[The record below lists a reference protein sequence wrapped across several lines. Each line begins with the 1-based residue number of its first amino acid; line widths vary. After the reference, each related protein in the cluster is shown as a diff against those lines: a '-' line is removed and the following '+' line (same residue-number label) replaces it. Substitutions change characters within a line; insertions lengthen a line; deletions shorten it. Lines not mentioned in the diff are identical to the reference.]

1 MAKIKKIT
9 VKSQNYDIAA
19 IYDENGNKIVDT
31 YATNSA
37 LSSETNNRISSETS
51 IKADISSLQ
60 VDKQDKL
67 IAGSGLDITGNV
79 ISVLGFHYS
88 KFNFEG
94 DSGVVTSVEGE
105 CATAFDS
112 STNTMNMDT
121 LINIYPFN
129 QIKREEI
136 QLQYADG
143 SNLLNKDRFTTAPNL
158 YYCVTIGSDGQT
170 QSIEFANY
178 KAGDNFKRP
187 YDDDTISRVAI
198 ACYLACEDTTQSS
211 SPILRSN
218 TTTNGGIF
226 KVSMSQAQCENEL
239 PYYNGEKVD
248 MLDSKVWFFFKALM
262 ECFIGYRNG
271 QMKYRGIC
279 DYSWGS
285 GNYYTEH
292 ETRVSEHIGGTWLAG
307 ATDNITSDTLTMT
320 GEVTTWTE
328 DDVTTSITSG
338 KRPFAILGIEN
349 PYGLIW
355 QNLGGLYHTDQN
367 LYQYTGTTHKSN
379 STFDTSDCDLIA
391 TDLCSSSEGWQ
402 KTLACSNNVC
412 YPISVGGSDSKVV
425 GDYYWYASSNK
436 IFFVGGAWSYGSDDG
451 FSCLRGDYGFGL
463 ANTDIGFRLSL
474 KM

>member
-9 VKSQNYDIAA
+9 IKGQSYDLAA
-19 IYDENGNKIVDT
+19 KYDDNGNTIVDK
-31 YATNSA
+31 YAVRSDLTT
-37 LSSETNNRISSETS
+37 ETNNRIANETS
-51 IKADISSLQ
+51 MKADISSLQ
-60 VDKQDKL
+60 IEKQDKL

-88 KFNFEG
+88 KFVFEG

-112 STNTMNMDT
+112 ATNTMNMDT

-129 QIKREEI
+129 QIKREDI

-158 YYCVTIGSDGQT
+158 YYCVAIGSDGQT
-170 QSIEFANY
+170 QTIEFANY

-226 KVSMSQAQCENEL
+226 KVNMSQAQCENEL

-271 QMKYRGIC
+271 QMKYRGC
-279 DYSWGS
+279 ADWGTS
-285 GNYYTEH
+285 TWNYYTDLDGKVAEAH
-292 ETRVSEHIGGTWLAG
+292 LRGTWLAG
-307 ATDNITSDTLTMT
+307 ATDIITSDTLTMT
-320 GEVTTWTE
+320 GEVATWTE
-328 DDVTTSITSG
+328 DDITTSIASG
-338 KRPFAILGIEN
+338 KRPFAILGVEN
-349 PYGLIW
+349 PYGLLW
-355 QNLGGLYHTDQN
+355 QNLGGLYHTGQN

-391 TDLCSSSEGWQ
+391 TDLCSSSGFQ
-402 KTLACSNNVC
+402 KTLACANNVC

-425 GDYYWYASSNK
+425 GDYYWYSASNR
-436 IFFVGGAWSYGSDDG
+436 IMCVGGAWYVGSRAG
-451 FSCLRGDYGFGL
+451 FSYLFGNNGFGSADTL
-463 ANTDIGFRLSL
+463 LGFRLSL

>member
-9 VKSQNYDIAA
+9 IKGQSYDLAAKYDDNGNTIVDKYAVKSDL
-19 IYDENGNKIVDT
+19 T
-31 YATNSA
+31 T
-37 LSSETNNRISSETS
+37 ETNNRIANETS
-51 IKADISSLQ
+51 MKADISSLQ
-60 VDKQDKL
+60 IGKQDKL

-88 KFNFEG
+88 KFVFEG

-112 STNTMNMDT
+112 ATNTMNMDT

-129 QIKREEI
+129 QIKREDI

-158 YYCVTIGSDGQT
+158 YYCVAIGSDGQT
-170 QSIEFANY
+170 QTIEFANY

-226 KVSMSQAQCENEL
+226 KVYMSQAQCENEL

-271 QMKYRGIC
+271 QKKYRGC
-279 DYSWGS
+279 ADWGTS
-285 GNYYTEH
+285 TWNYYTDLNGKVAEAH
-292 ETRVSEHIGGTWLAG
+292 LRGTWLAG
-307 ATDNITSDTLTMT
+307 ATDSITSDTLTMT
-320 GEVTTWTE
+320 GEVSTWIE
-328 DDVTTSITSG
+328 DDVTTSINSG
-338 KRPFAILGIEN
+338 KRPFAILGIET
-349 PYGLIW
+349 PYGLLW

-391 TDLCSSSEGWQ
+391 TDLCSSGGWQ
-402 KTLACSNNVC
+402 KTLACANNVC

-425 GDYYWYASSNK
+425 GDSYWYEASNR
-436 IFFVGGAWSYGSDDG
+436 IMFVGGTWDYGSNDG
-451 FSCLRGDYGFGL
+451 FSCLSGGGGFGRASTL
-463 ANTDIGFRLSL
+463 IGFRLSL

>member
-9 VKSQNYDIAA
+9 IKGQSYDLAAKYDDNGNTIVDKYAVKSDL
-19 IYDENGNKIVDT
+19 T
-31 YATNSA
+31 T
-37 LSSETNNRISSETS
+37 ETNNRIANETS
-51 IKADISSLQ
+51 MKADISSLQ
-60 VDKQDKL
+60 IEKQNKL

-88 KFNFEG
+88 KFVFEG

-112 STNTMNMDT
+112 ATNTMNMDT

-129 QIKREEI
+129 QIKREDI

-158 YYCVTIGSDGQT
+158 YYCVAIGSDGQT
-170 QSIEFANY
+170 QTIEFANY

-218 TTTNGGIF
+218 TTTNGGMF
-226 KVSMSQAQCENEL
+226 KVNMSQAQCENEL

-271 QMKYRGIC
+271 QMKYRGC
-279 DYSWGS
+279 SDWGTS
-285 GNYYTEH
+285 TWNYYTDLDGKVAEAH
-292 ETRVSEHIGGTWLAG
+292 LRGTWLAG
-307 ATDNITSDTLTMT
+307 ATDSITSDTLTLT
-320 GEVTTWTE
+320 GEVTTWLE
-328 DDVTTSITSG
+328 DDVTTSIASG
-338 KRPFAILGIEN
+338 KRPFAILGVEN
-349 PYGLIW
+349 PYGLLW

-391 TDLCSSSEGWQ
+391 TDLCSNSGFQ
-402 KTLACSNNVC
+402 KTLACANNVC

-425 GDYYWYASSNK
+425 GDYYWYNSGNR
-436 IFFVGGAWSYGSDDG
+436 IFFVGGPWLDGSYAGFSYLNGRDG
-451 FSCLRGDYGFGL
+451 FGSSNASF
-463 ANTDIGFRLSL
+463 GFRLSL

>member
-9 VKSQNYDIAA
+9 IKGQSYDLAAKYDDNGNTIVDKYAVKSDL
-19 IYDENGNKIVDT
+19 T
-31 YATNSA
+31 T
-37 LSSETNNRISSETS
+37 ETNNRIANETS
-51 IKADISSLQ
+51 MKADISSLQ
-60 VDKQDKL
+60 IEKQDKL

-88 KFNFEG
+88 KFVFEG

-105 CATAFDS
+105 CASAFDS
-112 STNTMNMDT
+112 ATNTMNMDT

-129 QIKREEI
+129 QIKREDI

-158 YYCVTIGSDGQT
+158 YYCVAFGSDGQT
-170 QSIEFANY
+170 QTIEFANY

-226 KVSMSQAQCENEL
+226 KVNMSQAQCENEL
-239 PYYNGEKVD
+239 PYYNGQKVD

-271 QMKYRGIC
+271 QMKYRGC
-279 DYSWGS
+279 ADWGTS
-285 GNYYTEH
+285 TWNYYTDLDGKVAEAH
-292 ETRVSEHIGGTWLAG
+292 LRGTWLAG
-307 ATDNITSDTLTMT
+307 ATDSITSDTLTMT
-320 GEVTTWTE
+320 GEVTTWLE
-328 DDVTTSITSG
+328 DDITTSIDSG

-349 PYGLIW
+349 PYGLLW

-367 LYQYTGTTHKSN
+367 LFQYTGTTHKSN

-391 TDLCSSSEGWQ
+391 TNLCSDAGFQ
-402 KTLACSNNVC
+402 KTLACANNVC

-425 GDYYWYASSNK
+425 GDYYWYAASNR
-436 IFFVGGAWSYGSDDG
+436 IMFVGGSWRSGSLVGFSYLAGSD
-451 FSCLRGDYGFGL
+451 GFGH
-463 ANTDIGFRLSL
+463 AGTDIGFRLSL

>member
-9 VKSQNYDIAA
+9 IKGQNYDIKAE
-19 IYDENGNKIVDT
+19 YDINDNKIVET
-31 YATNSA
+31 YATKSE
-37 LSSETNNRISSETS
+37 LSTETNNRINNETS
-51 IKADISSLQ
+51 MKADISSLQ

-67 IAGSGLDITGNV
+67 VAGSGLDITGNV

-88 KFNFEG
+88 KFTFEG
-94 DSGVVTSVEGE
+94 DSGVLTAVEGE

-112 STNTMNMDT
+112 ATNTINMDT

-129 QIKREEI
+129 QLKREEI

-158 YYCVTIGSDGQT
+158 YYCQTIGSDGQT
-170 QSIEFANY
+170 QTIEFANY

-187 YDDDTISRVAI
+187 YDDDTISRVGI
-198 ACYLACEDTTQSS
+198 GCYLACEDTTQSS
-211 SPILRSN
+211 APVLRSN

-226 KVSMSQAQCENEL
+226 KVNISQAQCENEL
-239 PYYNGEKVD
+239 PYYNGEKID

-271 QMKYRGIC
+271 QAKYRGIC
-279 DYSWGS
+279 DWGTS
-285 GNYYTEH
+285 TWNYYTDLDGKVAEAH
-292 ETRVSEHIGGTWLAG
+292 LRGTWLAG
-307 ATDNITSDTLTMT
+307 ATDSITSDTLTMT
-320 GEVTTWTE
+320 GEVSTWTE
-328 DDVTTSITSG
+328 DDVTTSIASG

-349 PYGLIW
+349 PYGLLW

-379 STFDTSDCDLIA
+379 STFDTSDCELIA
-391 TDLCSSSEGWQ
+391 TDLCSSGGWQ

-412 YPISVGGSDSKVV
+412 YPISVGGNDSKVV
-425 GDYYWYASSNK
+425 GDYYWYAASNR
-436 IFFVGGAWSYGSDDG
+436 IFFVGGIWVDGSYGG
-451 FSCLRGDYGFGL
+451 FSCLYGSNGFGF
-463 ANTDIGFRLSL
+463 ANTLIGFRLSL

>member
-9 VKSQNYDIAA
+9 IKGQNYDIKAE
-19 IYDENGNKIVDT
+19 YDINDNKIVDT
-31 YATNSA
+31 YATKSE
-37 LSSETNNRISSETS
+37 LTTETNNRINNESS

-60 VDKQDKL
+60 VNKQDKL
-67 IAGSGLDITGNV
+67 IAGSGLDITNNV

-88 KFNFEG
+88 KFTFAN
-94 DSGVVTSVEGE
+94 DSGVLTSVEGE

-112 STNTMNMDT
+112 TTNTINMDT

-158 YYCVTIGSDGQT
+158 YYCVSVGEDGQT
-170 QSIEFANY
+170 QTYEFANY

-198 ACYLACEDTTQSS
+198 GCYLACEDTTQSS
-211 SPILRSN
+211 SPVLRSN

-226 KVSMSQAQCENEL
+226 KVNMDQATCEQRL
-239 PYYNGEKVD
+239 PYLNGEKVD

-271 QMKYRGIC
+271 QAKYRGIC
-279 DYSWGS
+279 DYSWNS
-285 GNYYTEH
+285 GNYITEQGIRA
-292 ETRVSEHIGGTWLAG
+292 TEHIGGVWLAG
-307 ATDNITSDTLTMT
+307 ATDSITSDTLTMT
-320 GEVTTWTE
+320 GEITSWTE
-328 DDVTTSITSG
+328 DDITTEISSG

-349 PYGLIW
+349 PYGLLW

-367 LYQYTGTTHKSN
+367 LYQYQETAHKSN
-379 STFDTSDCDLIA
+379 SSFDTSDCELIA
-391 TDLCSSSEGWQ
+391 TDLCSNSEGWQ
-402 KTLACSNNVC
+402 KTIACSSNVC
-412 YPISVGGSDSKVV
+412 YPISVGGSDNKLV
-425 GDYYWYASSNK
+425 GDYYWYANSNR
-436 IFFVGGAWSYGSDDG
+436 IFFVGGTWHDGSYAG
-451 FSCLRGDYGFGL
+451 FSCLRGGGAFGYTY
-463 ANTDIGFRLSL
+463 TDIGFRLSL
-474 KM
+474 KY

>member
-9 VKSQNYDIAA
+9 IKGQSYDLAA
-19 IYDENGNKIVDT
+19 KYDDNGNTIVDK
-31 YATNSA
+31 YAVRSDLTT
-37 LSSETNNRISSETS
+37 ETNNRIANETS
-51 IKADISSLQ
+51 MKADISSLQ
-60 VDKQDKL
+60 IEKQDKL

-88 KFNFEG
+88 KFVFEG

-112 STNTMNMDT
+112 ATNTMNMDT

-129 QIKREEI
+129 QIKREDI

-158 YYCVTIGSDGQT
+158 YYCVAIGSDGQT
-170 QSIEFANY
+170 QTIEFANY

-226 KVSMSQAQCENEL
+226 KVNMSQAQCENEL

-271 QMKYRGIC
+271 QMKYRGC
-279 DYSWGS
+279 ADWGTS
-285 GNYYTEH
+285 TWNYYTDLDGKVAEAH
-292 ETRVSEHIGGTWLAG
+292 LRGTWLAG
-307 ATDNITSDTLTMT
+307 ATDIITSDTLTMT
-320 GEVTTWTE
+320 GEVATWTE
-328 DDVTTSITSG
+328 DDITTSIASG
-338 KRPFAILGIEN
+338 KRPFAILGVEN
-349 PYGLIW
+349 PYGLLW
-355 QNLGGLYHTDQN
+355 QNLGGLYHTGQN

-391 TDLCSSSEGWQ
+391 TDLCSSSGFQ
-402 KTLACSNNVC
+402 KTLACANNVC

-425 GDYYWYASSNK
+425 GDYYLYEASNR
-436 IFFVGGAWSYGSDDG
+436 IMFVGGYWHHGSRAG
-451 FSCLRGDYGFGL
+451 FSCLYGYDGFGF
-463 ANTDIGFRLSL
+463 ASAGIGFRLSL

>member
-1 MAKIKKIT
+1 MGKIKKIT
-9 VKSQNYDIAA
+9 IKGQSYDIKAE
-19 IYDENGNKIVDT
+19 YDINDNKIVET
-31 YATNSA
+31 YATKSE
-37 LSSETNNRISSETS
+37 LSTETNNRISNETS
-51 IKADISSLQ
+51 MKADISSLQ
-60 VDKQDKL
+60 VGKQDKL
-67 IAGSGLDITGNV
+67 VAGSGLDITGNI

-88 KFNFEG
+88 KFTFEG
-94 DSGVVTSVEGE
+94 DSGVLTAVEGE

-158 YYCVTIGSDGQT
+158 YYCQTIGSDGQT
-170 QSIEFANY
+170 QTIEFANY

-187 YDDDTISRVAI
+187 YDDDTISRVGI

-211 SPILRSN
+211 APVLRSN

-226 KVSMSQAQCENEL
+226 KVNMSQAQCENEL

-292 ETRVSEHIGGTWLAG
+292 EVRVTEHIGGTWLAG
-307 ATDNITSDTLTMT
+307 ATDSITSDTLTMT
-320 GEVTTWTE
+320 GEVSTWTE
-328 DDVTTSITSG
+328 DDVTTSIASG

-349 PYGLIW
+349 PYGLLW

-391 TDLCSSSEGWQ
+391 TDLCYSSGWQ

-425 GDYYWYASSNK
+425 GDYYWYAGSNR
-436 IFFVGGAWSYGSDDG
+436 IFFVGGCWSDGSVDG
-451 FSCLRGDYGFGL
+451 FSCLSGNSEFGYSSTL
-463 ANTDIGFRLSL
+463 IGFRLSL

>member
-1 MAKIKKIT
+1 MGKIKKIT
-9 VKSQNYDIAA
+9 IKGQSYDIKAE
-19 IYDENGNKIVDT
+19 YDINDNKIVET
-31 YATNSA
+31 YATKSELSA
-37 LSSETNNRISSETS
+37 ETNNRISNETS
-51 IKADISSLQ
+51 MKANISSLQ
-60 VDKQDKL
+60 VGKQDKL
-67 IAGSGLDITGNV
+67 VAGSGLDITGNV

-88 KFNFEG
+88 KFTFEG
-94 DSGVVTSVEGE
+94 DSGVLTAVEGE

-112 STNTMNMDT
+112 STNTINMDT

-170 QSIEFANY
+170 QTIEFANY

-226 KVSMSQAQCENEL
+226 KVNMTQAQCENEL

-279 DYSWGS
+279 DYSWNS

-292 ETRVSEHIGGTWLAG
+292 EVRVTEHIGGTWVAG

-320 GEVTTWTE
+320 GEVSTWTE
-328 DDVTTSITSG
+328 DDITTSITSG

-349 PYGLIW
+349 PYGLLW

-367 LYQYTGTTHKSN
+367 LYQYTETTHKSN
-379 STFDTSDCDLIA
+379 STFDTSDCELIA
-391 TDLCSSSEGWQ
+391 TDLCSTTYGYQ
-402 KTLACSNNVC
+402 KTLSCSNNVC
-412 YPISVGGSDSKVV
+412 YTISVGGSDSKVV
-425 GDYYWYASSNK
+425 GDYYWYAASNR
-436 IFFVGGAWSYGSDDG
+436 IFFVGGVWYGGSNDG
-451 FSCLRGDYGFGL
+451 FSYLYGNTAFGRTH
-463 ANTDIGFRLSL
+463 TDIGFRLSL